1 MKDKKLNNL
10 LSLDTFSEEKV
21 LKKVKPTKRT
31 EVAKDVLMENTGKDV
46 NAEKMKGKDV
56 VAVKDLNN
64 LISFSDF
71 SKNETST
78 SSKKTKR
85 TDVAKDVLEKKECCK
100 DEKEEKDEKEDN
112 GLTAAQ
118 KKLPEALQKS
128 ILAKKKKNK

>member
-71 SKNETST
+71 SKNEPST

-85 TDVAKDVLEKKECCK
+85 TDVAKDVLEKKEC
-100 DEKEEKDEKEDN
+100 
-112 GLTAAQ
+112 
-118 KKLPEALQKS
+118 
-128 ILAKKKKNK
+128 